1 MNIPFRPWCWIFLPF
16 SLLLGLIPPQL
27 FAQRATMSLD
37 GVWRFAIDTAHE
49 GISQRWFAE
58 LPAGAARSVNV
69 PHTWNVEP
77 GLEDVTGL
85 GWYER
90 AVTLPADWAGRT
102 VRIQFDAVYHT
113 AEVWVNGQKAG
124 EHRGSG
130 YGRFFVDITRFV
142 RPGQNNRVVVC
153 ADNSFS
159 RSAIPFMNSY
169 DWPLDGG
176 MIRSVHL
183 VATTKPALS
192 SLRVRGMPELQ
203 DSGTVRR
210 GTARIQFSLLDAAG
224 LDMQKLQCDLVLR
237 EENQKSST
245 IIHRGTH
252 RPLMQGESGTISV
265 SCGRVRLWNM
275 DTPALYRLEYSVRYD
290 GKVTDTGSV
299 TFGFRD
305 LRTRGTHLVLNG
317 DTVRLMG
324 VEWMPGSSV
333 QRGMAETRGEM
344 EEMLRKMRGTNA
356 VFTRFHWQQDD
367 AIFDWCDRHGILVQE
382 EIPFWGYGTPL
393 NDTLLT
399 LGKQHLNEMIG
410 AHYNHPSIVMWGV
423 GNELASRERRIIDGV
438 RILYDHART
447 LDDSRLINYVSN
459 QLASGRGEDATNVG
473 DVLMFNEYQDTW
485 YLSDPALLGE
495 VLDTI
500 HAEFPSKPLVISEY
514 GLCEPANQGGDTRR
528 TRDLIYHSSVHEN
541 RAFIAG
547 AIYFCLNDYRTHY
560 GEAGTGKLR
569 QRVHGVFDMEGSPK
583 GSAEVLKM
591 LSSPVELFNVPWS
604 TGHAIE
610 VVVIGSAGLPSYPLR
625 GYRLYWS
632 EPGKD
637 FRTSGVAVDLPTL
650 PPRGRVSVPLDQWSS
665 GRILCTIVRP
675 SGEVVLQREFS
686 VPH

>member
-1 MNIPFRPWCWIFLPF
+1 MNFTQCTRSWIILPF
-16 SLLLGLIPPQL
+16 FLLLILLPPQL
-27 FAQRATMSLD
+27 IAQRASLSMD
-37 GVWRFAIDTAHE
+37 GLWRFAIDTAHE
-49 GISQRWFAE
+49 GISRRWFAE
-58 LPAGAARSVNV
+58 LPARAVRSVEV

-77 GLEDVTGL
+77 GLEEVTGP

-90 AVTLPADWAGRT
+90 EVTIPADWKGRT
-102 VRIQFDAVYHT
+102 VRIQFDAVYHS

-130 YGRFFVDITRFV
+130 YVRFSVDITHLV
-142 RPGQNNRVVVC
+142 RPGEKNRVVVR

-159 RSAIPFMNSY
+159 RSSIPFMNSF

-176 MIRSVHL
+176 IIRSVRL
-183 VATTKPALS
+183 VATTRPALS
-192 SLRVRGMPELQ
+192 GLRVRGMPEEE
-203 DSGTVRR
+203 DSGMVRR

-224 LDMQKLQCDLVLR
+224 LDPQKLMCDLSIR
-237 EENQKSST
+237 EENQST
-245 IIHRGTH
+245 SAIIHRGTH
-252 RPLMQGESGTISV
+252 RPLMEGTSGTILIP
-265 SCGRVRLWNM
+265 CARVRLWNM
-275 DTPALYRLEYSVRYD
+275 DTPALYRLGYALRYG

-305 LRTRGTHLVLNG
+305 LRTQGTHLVLNG

-333 QRGMAETRGEM
+333 QRGMAESRKDM
-344 EEMLRKMRGTNA
+344 EDMLRKMRGVNA

-367 AIFDWCDRHGILVQE
+367 AVFDWCDRHGILVQE
-382 EIPFWGYGTPL
+382 EVPFWGYGTPL
-393 NDTLLT
+393 NDTLLM
-399 LGKQHLNEMIG
+399 LGKQHLDEMIA

-423 GNELASRERRIIDGV
+423 GNELASRERRIINGV
-438 RILYDHART
+438 KILCAHARS

-459 QLASGRGEDATNVG
+459 QLASGSGEDATNAG

-485 YLSDPALLGE
+485 YLGDPARVGE
-495 VLDTI
+495 VLDSV
-500 HAEFPSKPLVISEY
+500 HAAFPLKPLVISEY
-514 GLCEPANQGGDTRR
+514 GLCEPANQGGDARR
-528 TRDLIYHSSVHEN
+528 IRDLIYHSAVHEN
-541 RAFIAG
+541 RAYVAG

-560 GEAGTGKLR
+560 GEAGTGRLR
-569 QRVHGVFDMEGSPK
+569 QRVHGVFDLEGNPK
-583 GSAEVLKM
+583 GSAEILTM
-591 LSSPVELFNVPWS
+591 LSSPVELLNIPWW
-604 TGHAIE
+604 TGHKLE

-637 FRTSGVAVDLPTL
+637 FRTSAVAVDLPAM
-650 PPRGRVSVPLDQWSS
+650 PPRGSVNVPLDQWPS

-686 VPH
+686 VSQ